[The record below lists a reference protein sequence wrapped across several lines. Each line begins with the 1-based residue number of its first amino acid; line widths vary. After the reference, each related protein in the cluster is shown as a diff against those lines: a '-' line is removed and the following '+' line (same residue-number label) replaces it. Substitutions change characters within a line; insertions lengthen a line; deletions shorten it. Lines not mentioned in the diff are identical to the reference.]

1 MEKLVVFATAAQ
13 NRLPKT
19 FKLKFCIASYTKCL
33 YNKSVVVVCFIVFSV
48 VSLQFY
54 FFLLQ
59 LWICFQ
65 LVKLSVYVEL
75 NPCPKQGFSVRH

>member
-33 YNKSVVVVCFIVFSV
+33 YNKSVVVVCFIVFFSGFV
-48 VSLQFY
+48 TIL
-54 FFLLQ
+54 FLFIAALDMFSACKVEC
-59 LWICFQ
+59 IRRT
-65 LVKLSVYVEL
+65 KPLS
-75 NPCPKQGFSVRH
+75 